1 MEGGHLEGG
10 NQSGAVP
17 EDKSND
23 VESHGLGQGE
33 DQVAP
38 EGSPVGTTEGS
49 LKRLAVNPAAVI
61 LTSEGSD
68 STDRTGCL
76 ASQLS

>member
-10 NQSGAVP
+10 NQSGTVP

-33 DQVAP
+33 DQVTP
-38 EGSPVGTTEGS
+38 ESSPVGTTERS
-49 LKRLAVNPAAVI
+49 LERLAVDPAAVI
-61 LTSEGSD
+61 LTSEGGD
-68 STDRTGCL
+68 STDRTGSL